1 MKNKLIYYASLFI
14 SLLACSDD
22 FTQLP
27 AVGALSD
34 ESLANPEG
42 VDLLLIG
49 AYSSLDGI
57 RNNRTGNEWGASG
70 DNWFMD
76 VVADEAHKGST
87 DGDQPDLFDAEI
99 FNWTTSNTIFLGK
112 WEALFAG
119 INRSNAAISLIS
131 TIEEADLIGQLAE
144 ARFLRGHFNFE
155 LQVSFG
161 NVPYISEENFANS
174 EFNQPNTGTIWEEI
188 EADFQ
193 FAIDNLPTA
202 QDDVGRPT
210 SWAAKSYMGK
220 VFLQQQKWV
229 EALAVLNDVINNGP
243 YSLNV
248 EFVDNYAIAGEN
260 SAESIFAIQFT
271 SDTGQSFNG
280 NRGGSINQPADGAL
294 GTCCGFYQPTQD
306 LVNAFQTDSNG
317 LPLLD
322 TYNQFDVTNDYGIND
337 DEPFTPYTG
346 TLDPRL
352 DYTVGRRGIEYNG
365 FGVMPGSSWI
375 RATFADISG
384 PYLPRK
390 HVYRSGEDDNR
401 GTTGSWGQQSSGIN
415 YDILR
420 FADVLLMAAE
430 AAAQTNDLNTA
441 VDYVNRVRL
450 RAKNMTYIKTE
461 DGSSDAA
468 NYLIETYDTFSDQT
482 FAVKAIKHE
491 RRMELGMEGKRLF
504 DLRRYGNSVSV
515 IREYIINET
524 RTIPNFGEKVK
535 PVLDSYE
542 LFPIPIN
549 AIDLSGGILQQ
560 NPGF

>member
-1 MKNKLIYYASLFI
+1 MKKKLITYTCLLFVI
-14 SLLACSDD
+14 LACSDD

-34 ESLANPEG
+34 DSLANPQG

-49 AYSSLDGI
+49 AYSSLDGV

-87 DGDQPDLFDAEI
+87 DSDQPDLYDAEI
-99 FNWTTSNTIFLGK
+99 FNWNTGNPFFLGK

-119 INRSNAAISLIS
+119 VNRSNAVISLIS
-131 TIEEADLIGQLAE
+131 TIEDADLTGQLAE

-161 NVPYISEENFANS
+161 NVPFISEENLVNS
-174 EFNQPNTGTIWEEI
+174 EYNQPNPGPIWEQI

-193 FAIDNLPTA
+193 FAIDNLPDS
-202 QDDVGRPT
+202 QSDVGRPN
-210 SWAAKSYMGK
+210 SWAAKAYMGK
-220 VFLQQQKWV
+220 TLLQQEKWGS
-229 EALAVLNDVINNGP
+229 ALTILNDVITNGP
-243 YSLNV
+243 YDLNT
-248 EFVDNYAIAGEN
+248 EFVDNYALAGEN
-260 SAESIFAIQFT
+260 SIESIFAIQFT
-271 SDTGQSFNG
+271 ADSGQSFNG
-280 NRGGSINQPADGAL
+280 NRGASIAQPADGAL

-306 LVNAFQTDSNG
+306 LVNSFQTDNNG

-322 TYNQFDVTNDYGIND
+322 TYNQSDVNNDAGLND
-337 DEPFTPYTG
+337 DEAFTPYAG
-346 TLDPRL
+346 PLDPRL

-390 HVYRSGEDDNR
+390 HVYRQGEDANR
-401 GTTGSWGQQSSGIN
+401 GTTGGWGQQSAGIN

-430 AAAQTNDLNTA
+430 AAAQTNDLGIA
-441 VDYVNRVRL
+441 VQYVDRIRL

-461 DGSSDAA
+461 DGTADAA
-468 NYLIETYDTFSDQT
+468 NYIIETYVSFPDQA
-482 FAVKAIKHE
+482 FAVKAVKHE
-491 RRMELGMEGKRLF
+491 RRLELSMEGKRLF
-504 DLRRYGNSVSV
+504 DLRRYGTFVSV
-515 IREYIINET
+515 MREYITNEA
-524 RTIPNFGEKVK
+524 RTIPNFGEKAREVQ
-535 PVLDSYE
+535 DAFE

-549 AIDLSGGILQQ
+549 AIDLSGGVLNQ
-560 NPGF
+560 NPGY